1 MTETD
6 EITQLQ
12 CFGHTVRPQRP
23 FGDAHTDTS
32 QRMEHWLPTGL
43 ALDVSS
49 NPGDICNAPLGIYIN
64 SLVTLC

>member
-6 EITQLQ
+6 EIAQLQ
-12 CFGHTVRPQRP
+12 CFGHSAHLQRP
-23 FGDAHTDTS
+23 FGDAQMDTS

-49 NPGDICNAPLGIYIN
+49 NPGHVCNAPLGTDIN
-64 SLVTLC
+64 SLVTPC